1 MSFSSD
7 KNKGLLWNLMYE
19 GGVFANIPNEA
30 VSKVKELFENK
41 ISQLDSTPGSVLE
54 KNKQAMMEM
63 VKDVE
68 SLRTKPILTSSNG
81 PQSRNY
87 DTPVTSADI
96 QNQRREKFN
105 TNLEKKQSEFTS
117 MMTVKKPNKVDFSD
131 SPDEKP
137 IGDEMDKLLADMIAK
152 RDLQLSNAT
161 ANHNANAAQDWIT
174 KDNSNPDSFTNTVT
188 TSSAPTLQIGETL
201 DISSV
206 ENIKIDVK
214 DEIQNR
220 KTVTFSDENDKQK
233 GNEGLDFLSRFKKT
247 ARNKKEIIEEIKML
261 RSEITSKL
269 TKIDELLVELS

>member
-68 SLRTKPILTSSNG
+68 SLRTKPILSSSNA

-87 DTPVTSADI
+87 DTPVTSSDI

-117 MMTVKKPNKVDFSD
+117 MMTVKKPNKLDFSD

-161 ANHNANAAQDWIT
+161 ANHNATAAQDWIT
-174 KDNSNPDSFTNTVT
+174 KDNSNPESFTNTVT
-188 TSSAPTLQIGETL
+188 SSNAPTLQIGESL

-220 KTVTFSDENDKQK
+220 KTVTFSDEKDSQI
-233 GNEGLDFLSRFKKT
+233 GGGLDFLSRFKKT
-247 ARNKKEIIEEIKML
+247 TRDNSEIIEEIKTL

>member
-41 ISQLDSTPGSVLE
+41 IAQLDGNSGSVLE
-54 KNKQAMMEM
+54 KNKLAMREM
-63 VKDVE
+63 VKEVE
-68 SLRTKPILTSSNG
+68 SLRTKPILSNT
-81 PQSRNY
+81 PQTRNY
-87 DTPVTSADI
+87 DTPITSADI
-96 QNQRREKFN
+96 QSQRRDKFN
-105 TNLEKKQSEFTS
+105 TNLEKKQNEFTS

-174 KDNSNPDSFTNTVT
+174 KDNTNPDSFTNTVT
-188 TSSAPTLQIGETL
+188 NSNPPTLQIGESL

-220 KTVTFSDENDKQK
+220 KTVTFSDKKDSQST
-233 GNEGLDFLSRFKKT
+233 GGLDFLSRFKKT
-247 ARNKKEIIEEIKML
+247 TRDNSEIIEEIKTL
-261 RSEITSKL
+261 RAEITSKL
-269 TKIDELLVELS
+269 TKIDELLVELN

>member
-41 ISQLDSTPGSVLE
+41 IAQLDGNSGSVLE
-54 KNKQAMMEM
+54 KNKLAMREM
-63 VKDVE
+63 VKEVE
-68 SLRTKPILTSSNG
+68 SLRTKPILSNT
-81 PQSRNY
+81 PQTRNY
-87 DTPVTSADI
+87 DTPITSADI
-96 QNQRREKFN
+96 QSQRRDKFN
-105 TNLEKKQSEFTS
+105 TNLEKKQNEFTS

-174 KDNSNPDSFTNTVT
+174 KDNTNPDSFTNTVT
-188 TSSAPTLQIGETL
+188 NSNPPTLQIGESL

-220 KTVTFSDENDKQK
+220 KTVTFSDKKDSQSTS
-233 GNEGLDFLSRFKKT
+233 GLDFLSRFKKT
-247 ARNKKEIIEEIKML
+247 TRDNSEIIEEIKTL
-261 RSEITSKL
+261 RAEITSKL
-269 TKIDELLVELS
+269 TKIDELLVELN

>member
-1 MSFSSD
+1 M
-7 KNKGLLWNLMYE
+7 K
-19 GGVFANIPNEA
+19 GVFANIPNEA

-41 ISQLDSTPGSVLE
+41 IAQLDSSPGSVLE

-68 SLRTKPILTSSNG
+68 SLRTKPILSSSNA

-87 DTPVTSADI
+87 DTPVTSTDI

-137 IGDEMDKLLADMIAK
+137 IGEEMDKLLADMIAK

-161 ANHNANAAQDWIT
+161 ANHNATAAQDWIT

-188 TSSAPTLQIGETL
+188 NSNPPTLQIGESL

-220 KTVTFSDENDKQK
+220 KTVSFADEKESK
-233 GNEGLDFLSRFKKT
+233 SVSGLDFLSRFKKT
-247 ARNKKEIIEEIKML
+247 TRDNSEIIQEIKTL

-269 TKIDELLVELS
+269 TKIDELLVELNSLSFLIILLN